1 MYHVE
6 YSNFIFSIK
15 QISYVTTEIT
25 VIFKDICIEQS
36 LVLLT
41 SSRRLQD
48 MFWRCLEDVL
58 GVTISCL
65 LRLLQ
70 TVVARRLQDDF
81 KRSSRRCESREIATL
96 RTSARHLQN
105 MSWRR
110 LEDLLKKYFFN
121 NDNNVE
127 DLFRVDALGF
137 ALTFLLN

>member
-15 QISYVTTEIT
+15 QISYVTIEIT
-25 VIFKDICIEQS
+25 VIFKDIYIEQS

-70 TVVARRLQDDF
+70 VVVARRLQDDF